1 MGTKQ
6 ERTRAAAVVREVA
19 LALGA
24 SGIALADVPA
34 IEPVVEDGAFSW
46 PIVIAVGAMA
56 GAAVVAI
63 YWWTRRKK

>member
-1 MGTKQ
+1 MNRMIRIAGT
-6 ERTRAAAVVREVA
+6 ALCSLA

-46 PIVIAVGAMA
+46 PLVIAVGAMA